1 MRELL
6 LVRHAKSSWDSDAAS
21 DFERPLG
28 KRGLRNA
35 PAMGAWL
42 AERRLVP
49 DLVVSSP
56 ALRAQ
61 MTVDGLLGGMDAE
74 DALPIEEDDR
84 IYGGGVRDL
93 AAVLEDRADRAT
105 CLMLIGHNP
114 GLDELVVWLAS
125 SPPPYAASGKLM
137 TTCAVAHLTPATD
150 GPLIGPR
157 GAHVHGIYRPR
168 EVL

>member
-6 LVRHAKSSWDSDAAS
+6 LVRHAKSSWNSGAPS
-21 DFERPLG
+21 DFERPLA

-49 DLVVSSP
+49 DLVVTSP
-56 ALRAQ
+56 ALRAL
-61 MTVDGLLGGMDAE
+61 MTTDGLLSGMDAE
-74 DALPIEEDDR
+74 GLPIEEDDR

-93 AAVLEDRADRAT
+93 AAVLEDLAGRAQS
-105 CLMLIGHNP
+105 LMLVGHNP

-137 TTCAVAHLTPATD
+137 TTCAVAHLTPAT
-150 GPLIGPR
+150 GEPLIGPR
-157 GAHVHGIYRPR
+157 GGRIHGIYRPR